1 MRPLR
6 YSIYCRHV
14 EELTTNISNIAKH
27 SGCNNLGL
35 TSILLVEKCISVLAL
50 LYLQQSKMRKQKL
63 YLKYQTEQQNTCI
76 QLAQGYLWRS
86 VWPSV

>member
-35 TSILLVEKCISVLAL
+35 TSTLQAEKCISILAL
-50 LYLQQSKMRKQKL
+50 LSWGLQQSKCEKKL
-63 YLKYQTEQQNTCI
+63 YLKFQTEQQNK
-76 QLAQGYLWRS
+76 QLAQSRTRLS
-86 VWPSV
+86 APA